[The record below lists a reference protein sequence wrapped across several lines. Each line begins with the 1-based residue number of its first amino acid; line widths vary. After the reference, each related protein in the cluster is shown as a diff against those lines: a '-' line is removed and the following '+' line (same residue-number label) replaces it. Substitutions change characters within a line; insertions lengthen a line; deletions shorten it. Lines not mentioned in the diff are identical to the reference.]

1 MMQRVR
7 PTREEIMMGVAHEF
21 ARLGTC
27 DRLQVG
33 AVIHRDSRVIS
44 TGYNGVPSGLPHCD
58 HAAEATIL
66 PGPPPLLTP
75 HEERGCQLAV
85 HAEAN
90 AIAWAARHG
99 LAVRGCDMTVT
110 HMPCV
115 ECAKLIINAGLVSV
129 TYEYPYRKV
138 EGIQLLTR
146 ARVRVVN
153 WQSA

>member
-1 MMQRVR
+1 MIGLVR
-7 PTREEIMMGVAHEF
+7 PTRDEIMMGVAHEF

-58 HAAEATIL
+58 HAAEVTSLIID
-66 PGPPPLLTP
+66 GVQQIG
-75 HEERGCQLAV
+75 EERGCQLAV

-99 LAVRGCDMTVT
+99 LPVKHCAMTVT

-115 ECAKLIINAGLVSV
+115 DCAKLIINAGICAV
-129 TYEYPYRKV
+129 TFEHPYRKLDGV
-138 EGIQLLTR
+138 KLLER
-146 ARVRVVN
+146 AHIRVV
-153 WQSA
+153 QYTP

>member
-7 PTREEIMMGVAHEF
+7 PSREEVIMGVAHEF

-33 AVIHRDSRVIS
+33 AVIHRDGRVIS
-44 TGYNGVPSGLPHCD
+44 SGYNGVPSGLPHCD
-58 HAAEATIL
+58 HASEVQVTLYGQAV
-66 PGPPPLLTP
+66 
-75 HEERGCQLAV
+75 EERGCQLAV

-99 LAVRGCDMTVT
+99 LAVKGCSLVCT

-115 ECAKLIINAGLVSV
+115 DCSKLIINSGIQSV
-129 TYEYPYRKV
+129 MYEQPYRKLDGV
-138 EGIQLLTR
+138 KLLER
-146 ARVRVVN
+146 AHVRVVN
-153 WQSA
+153 YTK

>member
-1 MMQRVR
+1 MRCVR
-7 PTREEIMMGVAHEF
+7 PTRDEIMMGVAHEF

-33 AVIHRDSRVIS
+33 AVIHRDARVIS
-44 TGYNGVPSGLPHCD
+44 TGYNGVPSGLPHCS
-58 HAAEATIL
+58 HATEVTI
-66 PGPPPLLTP
+66 G
-75 HEERGCQLAV
+75 EERGCQLAV

-99 LAVRGCDMTVT
+99 LAVRGCDLTVT

-115 ECAKLIINAGLVSV
+115 DCAKLIINAGLCSV
-129 TYEYPYRKV
+129 TYEHPYRKTA
-138 EGIQLLTR
+138 GIELLTR

-153 WQSA
+153 WQS